1 MRRGS
6 RGTIGV
12 DLLVIAGV
20 ALAVGVVAGGWKPL
34 ELFRKKPPTAE
45 LTRLQSDLAI
55 AQAELARA
63 NAERAAAEQAERAKQ
78 QDQVRYAQQ
87 MTAGAAESLSRQP
100 TEHRTQQTQL
110 ASDLLK
116 RSELALGLAIGTLPP
131 DKQAEIL
138 RIVDGALSSVQAE
151 RDAARRA
158 LEAKDAELRKV
169 TLERDTV
176 KAELPKIAAKVGEA
190 EQRAEQVQAQVM
202 AKTELVKAA
211 AEKLDAERRKAGS
224 FAAQIDKL
232 WRIAFWIA
240 GGWAFLTFI
249 LPGIIKHME
258 AGRIK
263 NLLRDVS
270 GYAANPLLYHDAK
283 RKLSKATHD

>member
-1 MRRGS
+1 MRS
-6 RGTIGV
+6 DKGV
-12 DLLVIAGV
+12 IDAGLLLVAAA
-20 ALAVGVVAGGWKPL
+20 ALAVGVVAGGWKPT
-34 ELFRKKPPTAE
+34 EWFRKKPPTAE
-45 LTRLQSDLAI
+45 LTKLQSDLAI

-63 NAERAAAEQAERAKQ
+63 AAEKAAAEQAERAKQ
-78 QDQVRYAQQ
+78 AEQVRYAQQ

-100 TEHRTQQTQL
+100 TEHRTPQTQL

-116 RSELALGLAIGTLPP
+116 RSELALGLAIGTLPH

-151 RDAARRA
+151 RDAARQA
-158 LEAKDAELRKV
+158 LAAKDAELRQV
-169 TLERDTV
+169 TLERDAV
-176 KAELPKIAAKVGEA
+176 KAELPKLAAKVSDA
-190 EQRAEQVQAQVM
+190 EQRAEQVQAQVT

-224 FAAQIDKL
+224 FAAQVDKL

-249 LPGIIKHME
+249 LPGIVKHLE
-258 AGRIK
+258 AGRLK
-263 NLLRDVS
+263 NTLRDLS

-283 RKLSKATHD
+283 KKLSAKQP